1 VQAGVHAA
9 AAGWHRGEFYEEID
23 RCGEERT
30 ESAVQEHREDRAV
43 VIFEMILALM
53 LGAALLSMCAGAMD
67 VPYPTLLALGG
78 AALAFVPGLPDLG
91 LPPDLIL
98 ALFVAPVLLDAAH
111 DMSLRD
117 LKRSWKPVLS
127 LVVVA
132 VGLTAAAVAVAAR
145 FFLPDMPWAAA
156 IALGALL
163 APPDAVAALAVMR
176 QVDPP
181 PRIRTVLE
189 GESLFNDASSLLI
202 YRLAVGAV
210 AAGGFS
216 MGEAAPA
223 FLLVAFGSVLAGWL
237 LSKLTSGLIRR
248 VSDAPTATILQFVTT
263 FGVWLIA
270 ERLYL
275 SEVVTV
281 VTFGI
286 TAARSSTLAMR
297 AEVRVSSFATWSTA
311 TFVLNVLA
319 FTLVGL
325 QLRPILPALRD
336 GQHLDWLGFA
346 FTILGLVIAVRLAWA
361 LLYGLLHREDP
372 AMPDAMTRREAMKA
386 AVVVGWSGMRGIVT
400 LAAALALPEDFPYRP
415 FILLTAFVVV
425 LGTLVLQGLTL
436 KPLLGWLDMKPDATL
451 EDELQ
456 LARAWALTAVITALA
471 AEKSPAAERL
481 RLEYQA
487 KLDEAAAGRDPHG
500 SNDTTLRRRVI
511 PHARRA
517 IDALRDSGRIGDD
530 AYRQVEQELDWLELS
545 THE

>member
-1 VQAGVHAA
+1 MV
-9 AAGWHRGEFYEEID
+9 
-23 RCGEERT
+23 T
-30 ESAVQEHREDRAV
+30 
-43 VIFEMILALM
+43 FEMILALM
-53 LGAALLSMCAGAMD
+53 LGAALLSMVAGAMA

-78 AALAFVPGLPDLG
+78 VALAFVPGLPDLE

-117 LKRSWKPVLS
+117 LKRSWKPILS

-132 VGLTAAAVAVAAR
+132 VGLTTLAVAVVAR
-145 FFLPDMPWAAA
+145 TFLPDMPWAAA

-176 QVDPP
+176 QVEPP
-181 PRIRTVLE
+181 HRIRTVLE

-202 YRLAVGAV
+202 YRLAVGTA

-216 MGEAAPA
+216 IGEAAPA
-223 FLLVAFGSVLAGWL
+223 FLLVAFGSVIVGWL
-237 LSKLTSGLIRR
+237 LAKLTTGLVRR
-248 VSDAPTATILQFVTT
+248 VTDAPTATILQFVTT

-270 ERLYL
+270 EHLHL

-286 TAARSSTLAMR
+286 TAARSSTFAMP
-297 AEVRVSSFATWSTA
+297 ANVRVSSFSTWSTV

-325 QLRPILPALRD
+325 QLRPILPTLEG
-336 GQHLDWLGFA
+336 GQHLDWLAFA
-346 FTILGLVIAVRLAWA
+346 FAILGLVIVVRLAWV
-361 LLYGLLHREDP
+361 LLYGILHRDNP
-372 AMPDAMTRREAMKA
+372 AMPGAMTRTEGMKA
-386 AVVVGWSGMRGIVT
+386 ALVVGWSGMRGIVT
-400 LAAALALPEDFPYRP
+400 LAAALALPVDFPYRS

-436 KPLLGWLDMKPDATL
+436 KPLLGWLGLKRDTTI
-451 EDELQ
+451 EDELAV
-456 LARAWALTAVITALA
+456 ARASALAAVITALSH
-471 AEKSPAAERL
+471 ENGPAAERL

-487 KLDEAAAGRDPHG
+487 KLDEAGAGRDPHG
-500 SNDTTLRRRVI
+500 STDTTLRARVV

-517 IDALRDSGRIGDD
+517 IDALRGSGRIGDD

-545 THE
+545 TRE

>member
-1 VQAGVHAA
+1 MV
-9 AAGWHRGEFYEEID
+9 
-23 RCGEERT
+23 T
-30 ESAVQEHREDRAV
+30 
-43 VIFEMILALM
+43 FEMILALM
-53 LGAALLSMCAGAMD
+53 LGAALLSMIAGALA

-78 AALAFVPGLPDLG
+78 VALAFVPGLPDLG

-127 LVVVA
+127 LVLVA
-132 VGLTAAAVAVAAR
+132 VGLTTLAVAIAAR
-145 FFLPDMPWAAA
+145 FFLPEMPWAAA

-176 QVDPP
+176 QVEPP
-181 PRIRTVLE
+181 HRIRTVLE

-216 MGEAAPA
+216 AGEAAPA
-223 FLLVAFGSVLAGWL
+223 FLLVAFGSVIVGWL
-237 LSKLTSGLIRR
+237 LAKLTTRLIRR
-248 VSDAPTATILQFVTT
+248 VTDAPTATIFQFVTT

-270 ERLYL
+270 ERLHL

-286 TAARSSTLAMR
+286 TASRSSTFLMPAD
-297 AEVRVSSFATWSTA
+297 VRVSSFATWSTV

-325 QLRPILPALRD
+325 QLRPILPALED

-346 FTILGLVIAVRLAWA
+346 FAILGLVIVVRLAWV
-361 LLYGLLHREDP
+361 LLYGVLHRDDP
-372 AMPDAMTRREAMKA
+372 TMPGAMTRPEAMKA
-386 AVVVGWSGMRGIVT
+386 ASVVGWSGMRGIVT
-400 LAAALALPEDFPYRP
+400 LAAALALPEDFPYRS

-436 KPLLGWLDMKPDATL
+436 KPLLGWLGLKHDTTV
-451 EDELQ
+451 EDELA
-456 LARAWALTAVITALA
+456 LARASALAAVITALA
-471 AEKSPAAERL
+471 DEDSPAAERL

-487 KLDEAAAGRDPHG
+487 KLEEAAAGRDPHG
-500 SNDTTLRRRVI
+500 STDTMLRRQVV

-530 AYRQVEQELDWLELS
+530 AYRQVEEELDWLELS
-545 THE
+545 TR